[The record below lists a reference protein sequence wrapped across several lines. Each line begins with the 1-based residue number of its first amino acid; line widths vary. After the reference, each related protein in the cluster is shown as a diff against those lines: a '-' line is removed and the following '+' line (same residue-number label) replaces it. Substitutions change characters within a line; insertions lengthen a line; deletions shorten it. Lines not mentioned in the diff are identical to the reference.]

1 LKKTLIIFFYLIKDL
16 QKMNCKMKINL
27 VLSLIMLISF
37 SEISSQNLTR
47 KQYITKYSSLAVK
60 QMRQYK
66 IPASITLAQGI
77 LESNNGN
84 SKLALKANNHFG
96 IKCHGWEGKKI
107 FEDDDK
113 KNECFRKYKSPLESF
128 KDHSLFL
135 NKYSRY
141 AFLFDYK
148 ITDYKSWARGLKKAG
163 YATNKKY
170 PELLIKIIEDNKL
183 NIYDDK
189 DVEIEFISRIRN
201 IYMHPNRI
209 KYVKSE
215 NQDTY
220 MTIAKNLKI
229 KLWQLQ
235 KYNDSKETNILAEG
249 TIVFIQPK
257 RKKGKVKIHTYNKN
271 ESLIS
276 ISQFYGVKLKC
287 LKKRNDLILKKGLNN
302 GDKLRLR

>member
-1 LKKTLIIFFYLIKDL
+1 
-16 QKMNCKMKINL
+16 MNYKIKINL
-27 VLSLIMLISF
+27 VVSFIMLISF
-37 SEISSQNLTR
+37 SEIFSQNLTR
-47 KQYITKYSSLAVK
+47 KQYIIKYSALAVK

-84 SKLALKANNHFG
+84 SKLAVKANNHFG

-183 NIYDDK
+183 NIFDDK
-189 DVEIEFISRIRN
+189 DVEIEFISEIRN

-220 MTIAKNLKI
+220 ITIAKDLNLK
-229 KLWQLQ
+229 LRQLQ
-235 KYNDSKETNILAEG
+235 KYNDSNETNILAEG

-276 ISQFYGVKLKC
+276 ISQFYGLKLKS

>member
-1 LKKTLIIFFYLIKDL
+1 
-16 QKMNCKMKINL
+16 MNYKIKINL
-27 VLSLIMLISF
+27 VVSFIMLISF
-37 SEISSQNLTR
+37 SEIFSQNLTR
-47 KQYITKYSSLAVK
+47 KQYITKYSALAVK

-84 SKLALKANNHFG
+84 SKLAVKANNHFG

-183 NIYDDK
+183 NIFDDK
-189 DVEIEFISRIRN
+189 DVEIEFISEIRN

-220 MTIAKNLKI
+220 MTIAKDLNLK
-229 KLWQLQ
+229 LRQLQ

-257 RKKGKVKIHTYNKN
+257 RKKGKVKVHTYNKN

-276 ISQFYGVKLKC
+276 ISQFYGVKLKS

>member
-1 LKKTLIIFFYLIKDL
+1 
-16 QKMNCKMKINL
+16 MNYKIKINL
-27 VLSLIMLISF
+27 VVSFIMLISF
-37 SEISSQNLTR
+37 SEIFSQNLTR
-47 KQYITKYSSLAVK
+47 KQYITKYSALAVK

-84 SKLALKANNHFG
+84 SRLAVKANNHFG

-170 PELLIKIIEDNKL
+170 PELLINIIEDNKL
-183 NIYDDK
+183 NVFDDK
-189 DVEIEFISRIRN
+189 DVEIEFISEIRN

-209 KYVKSE
+209 KYVKVE

-220 MTIAKNLKI
+220 MTIAKDLNL

-276 ISQFYGVKLKC
+276 ISQFYGLKLKS

>member
-1 LKKTLIIFFYLIKDL
+1 
-16 QKMNCKMKINL
+16 MNYKIKINL
-27 VLSLIMLISF
+27 VVSFIMLISF
-37 SEISSQNLTR
+37 SEIFSQNLTR
-47 KQYITKYSSLAVK
+47 KQYITKYSALAVK

-84 SKLALKANNHFG
+84 SKLAVKANNHFG

-189 DVEIEFISRIRN
+189 DVEIELISRIRN

-249 TIVFIQPK
+249 TIIFIQPK
-257 RKKGKVKIHTYNKN
+257 RKKGKVKVHTYNKN

-276 ISQFYGVKLKC
+276 ISQFYGVKLKS

>member
-1 LKKTLIIFFYLIKDL
+1 MNYKKF
-16 QKMNCKMKINL
+16 NL
-27 VLSLIMLISF
+27 VLSFIMLISLNK
-37 SEISSQNLTR
+37 ISSQNLTR
-47 KQYITKYSSLAVK
+47 KQYITKYSALAIK

-84 SKLALKANNHFG
+84 SKLAVKANNHFG

-128 KDHSLFL
+128 KDHSIFL

-141 AFLFDYK
+141 AFLFNYK

-189 DVEIEFISRIRN
+189 DVEIEFISEIRN

-220 MTIAKNLKI
+220 ITIAKNLKI
-229 KLWQLQ
+229 KLWKLQ
-235 KYNDSKETNILAEG
+235 KYNDSFETNILAEG

-257 RKKGKVKIHTYNKN
+257 RKKGKVKVHTYNKN

-276 ISQFYGVKLKC
+276 ISQFYGVKLKS

>member
-1 LKKTLIIFFYLIKDL
+1 
-16 QKMNCKMKINL
+16 MNYKIKINL
-27 VLSLIMLISF
+27 VLSFIMLISF
-37 SEISSQNLTR
+37 SEIFSQNLTR
-47 KQYITKYSSLAVK
+47 KQYITKYSALAVK

-84 SKLALKANNHFG
+84 SRLAVKANNHFG

-189 DVEIEFISRIRN
+189 DVEIEFISEIRN

-209 KYVKSE
+209 KYVKAE

-220 MTIAKNLKI
+220 MTIAKDLNLK
-229 KLWQLQ
+229 LRQLQ

-276 ISQFYGVKLKC
+276 ISQFYGVKLKS

>member
-1 LKKTLIIFFYLIKDL
+1 
-16 QKMNCKMKINL
+16 MNYKMKINL

-47 KQYITKYSSLAVK
+47 KQYITKYSALAVK

-84 SKLALKANNHFG
+84 SKLAVKANNHFG

-183 NIYDDK
+183 NIFDDK
-189 DVEIEFISRIRN
+189 DVEIEFISEIRN

-276 ISQFYGVKLKC
+276 ISQFYGVKLKS